1 MLIDPNR
8 FPHGVHRWVALR
20 TPARWEKRLAD
31 ALATANVPVY
41 LPLMTRLTVSDG
53 RRRAV
58 QVPVFGGYLFC
69 SEPEFLGNP
78 AVPAGTRAK
87 IAQVLRPPAPDRL
100 RAELRAVADLLAD
113 RELIQ
118 ERTVGRVGDVV
129 RITGGSM
136 TGYEGPIVRVEPQRW
151 QVVLEISFLGARLE
165 VEVDERLVERVSG

>member
-1 MLIDPNR
+1 MVMDPSC
-8 FPHGVHRWVALR
+8 FPHGVDRWVALR

-31 ALATANVPVY
+31 ALAAAEVPVY

-53 RRRAV
+53 RRRAAR
-58 QVPVFGGYLFC
+58 VPVFGGYLFC
-69 SEPEFLGNP
+69 SELDFLGNKSVPP
-78 AVPAGTRAK
+78 ATRAK
-87 IAQVLRPPAPDRL
+87 IAQVLRPPAADRL
-100 RAELRAVADLLAD
+100 RAELEAVADLLAD

-136 TGYEGPIVRVEPQRW
+136 AGYEGPIVRVEPHRW